1 MKYVVAGVLAV
12 LAAAG
17 ATLLASRRVEA
28 LVDLTRPV
36 LSGTTLAAVAFG
48 VAGLAVVG
56 GVALLTVPSR
66 RAAAA
71 ARRLASDVTGPIPVA
86 GSRRAG
92 SSAVAEPDPLT
103 EPLTIPA
110 PRTSAPVGA
119 APVPSAPPDVV
130 PGSSEPSPSS
140 ESTERSERSESPE
153 SSESSEPSEPVVP
166 GLPSAVVLPV
176 DPDAAPPA
184 GAGAHRGEAPA
195 RSTRVTSTPRTD
207 APAWAGSVTPSR
219 HTAAER
225 VPSWSGRG

>member
-1 MKYVVAGVLAV
+1 VKYVVAGVLAV

-17 ATLLASRRVEA
+17 ATLHASRRVEA
-28 LVDLTRPV
+28 LADLTRPV
-36 LSGTTLAAVAFG
+36 LSGTTLAAVAFA

-71 ARRLASDVTGPIPVA
+71 ARRFASDVTGPVPVA
-86 GSRRAG
+86 GSG
-92 SSAVAEPDPLT
+92 PSAVAEPDPLT

-110 PRTSAPVGA
+110 PR
-119 APVPSAPPDVV
+119 PPAQS
-130 PGSSEPSPSS
+130 GSSGWSGS
-140 ESTERSERSESPE
+140 
-153 SSESSEPSEPVVP
+153 SEPVVP

-184 GAGAHRGEAPA
+184 GAGAHRGRAPS
-195 RSTRVTSTPRTD
+195 RSSWVTLTPTGD
-207 APAWAGSVTPSR
+207 GAPGWAGSMTPSR
-219 HTAAER
+219 HAAAER